1 MLQFLNALFMW
12 WVYMRR
18 YPKFALEFIYFIP
31 VEFEPHILERFSFT
45 LDEKLLLNALGY
57 TRFYYKED
65 FFFLFRHFIPRY
77 G

>member
-1 MLQFLNALFMW
+1 MK
-12 WVYMRR
+12 R

-65 FFFLFRHFIPRY
+65 FFFFFSDILFQDMVSSKYFMCIW
-77 G
+77 